1 MSPVSQTIA
10 EMVYVAPTHVD
21 VFDLTDIPEL
31 CSELA
36 VALKLIVKYQNYEV
50 SWSSGWRTT
59 RNVFLLSLL
68 LCFHQSSK

>member
-1 MSPVSQTIA
+1 MSPIWQTIA

-50 SWSSGWRTT
+50 S
-59 RNVFLLSLL
+59 
-68 LCFHQSSK
+68 